1 MQHNKKIFVVDDD
14 LFSLNLYRQE
24 LENLGQSDIS
34 TFQNGSIC
42 LYNLFQKP
50 TIVFLDYYMNDIS
63 GLEVLKKI
71 KRFDPKI
78 HVVMISGQENAQ
90 VAVEAM
96 KFGAFDYLVKGDNE
110 GEKISKVLTRIST
123 LEGQLKKSMPSFFQR
138 FFSTRSAN

>member
-1 MQHNKKIFVVDDD
+1 MKNTKKIFVVDDD

-24 LENLGQSDIS
+24 LENLGLNDIS

-50 TIVFLDYYMNDIS
+50 AIVFLDYYMNDIS

-71 KRFDPKI
+71 KRFDPNI
-78 HVVMISGQENAQ
+78 HVVMISGQENSQ

-110 GEKISKVLTRIST
+110 GEKISKVLNRIST
-123 LEGQLKKSMPSFFQR
+123 IEGQLKKSMPSFFQR
-138 FFSTRSAN
+138 LFSSKIAN

>member
-1 MQHNKKIFVVDDD
+1 MQNLKKIFVVDDD

-71 KRFDPKI
+71 KRFDPNI

-96 KFGAFDYLVKGDNE
+96 KYGAFDYLVKGDNE
-110 GEKISKVLTRIST
+110 GEKISKVLNRIST
-123 LEGQLKKSMPSFFQR
+123 IESQLKRSMPSFFQR
-138 FFSTRSAN
+138 FFASKSAN